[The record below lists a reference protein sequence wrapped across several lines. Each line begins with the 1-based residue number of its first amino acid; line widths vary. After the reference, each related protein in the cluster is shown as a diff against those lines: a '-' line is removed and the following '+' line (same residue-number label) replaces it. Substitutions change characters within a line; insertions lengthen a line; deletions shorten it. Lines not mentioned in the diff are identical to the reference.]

1 MYKSIFVLLGLT
13 LCVGS
18 LQAQQSSL
26 DGLLQIIE
34 ANNQKL
40 AAFRSYRESQSW
52 QYKSENKLPDPRVFG
67 FYLPFGEH
75 NTGDYSEYQI
85 SQEFE
90 FPTVYAAR
98 GRWIDEQE
106 KRLEREYQ
114 KLRQEILLNAKK
126 LGLELVYIHKQ
137 RDLVEERV
145 TQSKKVYNQV
155 ETLFEKGQAGIL
167 DRNKAKLAWLD
178 QQFELEELDTREM
191 NVMQELQALNGGN
204 KVDLVLTTYPNTI
217 EIPALDS
224 LWNERLNQD
233 AQIAL
238 LEQEQQVAEQRLK
251 VERNQLLPDI
261 SAGYNYQGVAGS
273 NYSGFYG
280 GISIPLWSGRSK
292 VKMAEAEI
300 NYFDKHMSEVI
311 TTLKSGFTSRV
322 QRYRLLIKKFRE
334 YQETLEGINSEMLL
348 QKSYELGEI
357 SFMDYYRE
365 VSFYRQAENRMLEIE
380 KELQQL
386 RAELFKHQL

>member
-1 MYKSIFVLLGLT
+1 MYKSFFVLLGLT

-26 DGLLQIIE
+26 DELLQTVE

-40 AAFRSYRESQSW
+40 AAFRSYMESESW
-52 QYKSENKLPDPRVFG
+52 QYKGENKLPDPQASA

-75 NTGDYSEYQI
+75 NTGDYTEYQI
-85 SQEFE
+85 SQQFE

-98 GRWIDEQE
+98 GNWIDEQE
-106 KRLEREYQ
+106 ERLEREYQ
-114 KLRQEILLNAKK
+114 KLKQEILLNAKE
-126 LGLELVYIHKQ
+126 LGLELVYINKQ
-137 RDLVEERV
+137 RGLVEERV
-145 TQSKKVYNQV
+145 AQTQKVYGQV
-155 ETLFEKGQAGIL
+155 ETLFEKGQTGIL
-167 DRNKAKLAWLD
+167 DRNKAKLVWLD
-178 QQFELEELDTREM
+178 QQFALEELSTREM
-191 NVMQELQALNGGN
+191 NIAQELQALNGGN
-204 KVDLVLTTYPNTI
+204 EIDLVLTTYPNTI
-217 EIPALDS
+217 EIPTPDS

-238 LEQEQQVAEQRLK
+238 LEQEKQVAEQRLK

-261 SAGYNYQGVAGS
+261 TAGYNYQGVAGS

-280 GISIPLWSGRSK
+280 GISIPLWSGRSQ

-300 NYFDKHMSEVI
+300 NYFDKYMSEVI
-311 TTLKSGFTSRV
+311 TSLKSDFTSQV
-322 QRYRLLIKKFRE
+322 QRYQLLIKKFRE
-334 YQETLEGINSEMLL
+334 YQQAMDGLNSEMLL